1 MRRNVSNVGR
11 NSRVTKVP
19 TLGSATKHPGFTH
32 QGGNDS
38 RATEEHFKD
47 VDRSNG
53 RETNKTKRNFNDNEE
68 HGLASGE
75 TVNNSQ
81 EERGRHDEKQKEDV
95 LVQNDFA
102 QVGARFYFK
111 RGRFVPWQNMVLQ
124 LKFIDKVN
132 FTFNNI
138 LRIFKV
144 S

>member
-1 MRRNVSNVGR
+1 MRRNVGR

-19 TLGSATKHPGFTH
+19 TLGRATKHPGSTH
-32 QGGNDS
+32 QRGNDS
-38 RATEEHFKD
+38 RATEEHFED
-47 VDRSNG
+47 VGNG

-75 TVNNSQ
+75 TVNSSQ
-81 EERGRHDEKQKEDV
+81 EGGRHDEKQKEDV